1 MWLQTYSIQPQ
12 PFHTFHIQKQD
23 YSKFIEKEISIIKV
37 ILHFPIKDKVPL
49 HLKGNFLIKTN
60 YCSIES
66 SHIL

>member
-12 PFHTFHIQKQD
+12 PFHTFHIRKQD

-49 HLKGNFLIKTN
+49 HLKVISL
-60 YCSIES
+60 
-66 SHIL
+66 